1 MRISDWS
8 SDVCS
13 SDLYPEIVQQ
23 CQHQNS
29 DGDDGRRG
37 RIGAYMADLN
47 NDLVAYARPEHQP
60 PVIHGN
66 QAADPE
72 LGDRLRR
79 ERSEEHTSELQSLLR
94 ISYAVLGLKKKTD
107 NFRSQTF
114 V

>member
-1 MRISDWS
+1 MFSLMIPRPPRSTRTDTLVPYPTLLRS
-8 SDVCS
+8 HQP
-13 SDLYPEIVQQ
+13 YPEIVQQ

-60 PVIHGN
+60 KVIHGN

-79 ERSEEHTSELQSLLR
+79 E
-94 ISYAVLGLKKKTD
+94 A
-107 NFRSQTF
+107 QTNIGIEKP
-114 V
+114 